1 MVVPSSRCAARLRSR
16 AAERSEESSEQQKQ
30 HLSIS
35 TREMASSMDSATFFA
50 KGTSDQYKFVLNF
63 YTDAVRMKAELK
75 KAKKPEELIKL
86 DLW

>member
-1 MVVPSSRCAARLRSR
+1 
-16 AAERSEESSEQQKQ
+16 
-30 HLSIS
+30 
-35 TREMASSMDSATFFA
+35 MASSMDSATFFA